1 VVGSVDLAGQAGPG
15 DLAPAATRP
24 GSRDHQALRWGLLL
38 LAGWLVQAGLRAWLS
53 RMQTVPL
60 STPDE
65 SAYLITARVLAGGV
79 PANFSYSTLY
89 PAGYPLLIAPVYW
102 FTHSPVAVYRT
113 TLLLINAPI
122 SAGVMPLA
130 YLAGRRLRLDR
141 PAAYGVAMAAALLPA
156 ALFYSEFAMTD
167 AIYPVLA
174 LGWLLTTHSWLTAV
188 SVRGRYAAAAG
199 SALLAGYADAV
210 HSRGL
215 VIVVVYV
222 LLGAVIAWRG
232 WAPRGTVLAAA
243 VALAVPLWVSSVLDG
258 RLARAMYPSGSR
270 SLGGE
275 IDIRLHNLHDAVLV
289 AEEAAGQ
296 MWRFVLDGWGVA
308 GIGLAAAVAF
318 LLRRGGRTDLKVM
331 AAVCVAVTVAIA
343 VTAPAALPPD
353 QSETWASGRYLD
365 CMVVAFFVAGAAVL
379 LRADR
384 RRILVYAACVVPPT
398 LVAGIAV
405 FAYAGASVPT
415 AGFGGAFA
423 FAEPAVL
430 TQDWTQANVFLATAA
445 GLLLLAAWV
454 GVVLAADRLGS
465 RLEGRRGP
473 RLEGWRGGLWGGRG
487 RAAVLGLLGVVSLV
501 AVVQMT
507 GNIAQGSLPAQR
519 ANTTGLVT
527 AGGLRPGQVLAVDEG
542 IHAQGVSWESWMPQ
556 AFEVWWAQLEFFN
569 PAKGPPPANATVV
582 ETEWLPGQPAR
593 ASWPQAPP
601 GWRIVASDQAAGWV
615 AWRR

>member
-1 VVGSVDLAGQAGPG
+1 VVRPVDVAGRVGPG
-15 DLAPAATRP
+15 DLAPAVAPPPRR
-24 GSRDHQALRWGLLL
+24 GARARRWGLLL
-38 LAGWLVQAGLRAWLS
+38 VFGWLVQAGLRAWLS

-65 SAYLITARVLAGGV
+65 EAYLIAARVLAGGV

-102 FTHSPVAVYRT
+102 FTHNPVTVYRSA
-113 TLLLINAPI
+113 LMINAAI
-122 SAGVMPLA
+122 SALVLPLA

-141 PAAYGVAMAAALLPA
+141 PAAYGVATVAALLPA

-167 AIYPVLA
+167 AIYPVLV
-174 LGWLLTTHSWLTAV
+174 LGWLLAVHSWLTA
-188 SVRGRYAAAAG
+188 SSSRGRYAAAVG
-199 SALLAGYADAV
+199 SALLAGYSDAV

-222 LLGAVIAWRG
+222 VLGAVIAWRRL
-232 WAPRGTVLAAA
+232 APRGTVAAAA

-258 RLARAMYPSGSR
+258 TLARAMYPSGSR

-275 IDIRLHNLHDAVLV
+275 IIIRLKHPHDVLLI

-308 GIGLAAAVAF
+308 GIGLVAAVA
-318 LLRRGGRTDLKVM
+318 LIARRGTRADLKIM
-331 AAVCVAVTVAIA
+331 AAISLVVTVAIA
-343 VTAPAALPPD
+343 VTAPAALPPT
-353 QSETWASGRYLD
+353 QSQAWASGRYLD
-365 CMVVAFFVAGAAVL
+365 GMVVAFFVVGAAVL

-384 RRILVYAACVVPPT
+384 RRILVYAACLVPPT

-405 FAYAGASVPT
+405 FAYAGGSVPT

-430 TQDWTQANVFLATAA
+430 VQNWTQANVFLATVVA
-445 GLLLLAAWV
+445 LLLLAAWV
-454 GVVLAADRLGS
+454 GVVFAADRWG
-465 RLEGRRGP
+465 GRFGR
-473 RLEGWRGGLWGGRG
+473 WGGRG
-487 RAAVLGLLGVVSLV
+487 VVLGGLGVVSLV
-501 AVVQMT
+501 AVIQMT
-507 GNIAQGSLPAQR
+507 SNIAQASLPAAE
-519 ANTTGLVT
+519 ANTTGLVS
-527 AGGLRPGQVLAVDEG
+527 ASGLKPGQVLAVGEG

-556 AFEVWWAQLEFFN
+556 AFEVWWTQLEFFN

-582 ETEWLPGQPAR
+582 ETEWLPGQPAQ

-601 GWRIVASDQAAGWV
+601 GWRIVDSDQAAGWV

>member
-1 VVGSVDLAGQAGPG
+1 VSVVSPVDVAG
-15 DLAPAATRP
+15 DVAPAVTEPAR
-24 GSRDHQALRWGLLL
+24 RDTAARRWGLLL
-38 LAGWLVQAGLRAWLS
+38 VAGWLVQAGLRAWLS

-60 STPDE
+60 AIPDE
-65 SAYLITARVLAGGV
+65 PAYLIAARVLAGGV

-102 FTHSPVAVYRT
+102 FTHNPVTVYRAA
-113 TLLLINAPI
+113 LLINAPI
-122 SAGVMPLA
+122 SASVMPLA
-130 YLAGRRLRLDR
+130 YLLGRRLRLDR
-141 PAAYGVAMAAALLPA
+141 PAAYGVAAVAALLPA

-167 AIYPVLA
+167 AIYPVLV
-174 LGWLLTTHSWLTAV
+174 LGWLLTVHSWLTAS

-210 HSRGL
+210 HSRGV
-215 VIVVVYV
+215 VIVAVYV
-222 LLGAVIAWRG
+222 VVGLLIAWRG

-243 VALAVPLWVSSVLDG
+243 VALAVPLWFGSVLDG
-258 RLARAMYPSGSR
+258 KLARAMYPSGSR

-275 IDIRLHNLHDAVLV
+275 IVIRLKNPHDALLI

-308 GIGLAAAVAF
+308 GIGLVAAVVF
-318 LLRRGGRTDLKVM
+318 LLRRGARTDLKIM
-331 AAVCVAVTVAIA
+331 AAISVVVTLAIA

-353 QSETWASGRYLD
+353 QSQTWASGRYLD
-365 CMVVAFFVAGAAVL
+365 CMVVAFFVVGAAVL

-384 RRILVYAACVVPPT
+384 RQILLYAACLVPPT
-398 LVAGIAV
+398 LLAGIAV
-405 FAYAGASVPT
+405 FAYAGGSVPT

-430 TQDWTQANVFLATAA
+430 TQNWTQANVFLATAV
-445 GLLLLAAWV
+445 GLLLLGACVA
-454 GVVLAADRLGS
+454 VVLAADR
-465 RLEGRRGP
+465 
-473 RLEGWRGGLWGGRG
+473 WGGRAG
-487 RAAVLGLLGVVSLV
+487 RTVGGWWGEPRRAVVLGLLGVVSLV

-507 GNIAQGSLPAQR
+507 SNIAQASVPAQE

-527 AGGLRPGQVLAVDEG
+527 ASGLRPGEHLAVDEG
-542 IHAQGVSWESWMPQ
+542 IHAQGVNWDSWMPQ
-556 AFEVWWAQLEFFN
+556 AFEIWWAPLEFFN
-569 PAKGPPPANATVV
+569 PAKGAPPANATVV
-582 ETEWLPGQPAR
+582 EAEWLPGQSAR
-593 ASWPQAPP
+593 ASWPQAPA